1 MKIGLGKEDC
11 ESCVKTEHLRKELA
25 FRIQYVPNCLAM
37 RRLVLIAAFIG
48 ICSGLRCFV
57 DHHATASVD
66 CGPHSGCIK
75 VSERNIT
82 KLNTKSWYSWYV
94 YSPTNFLNFAL
105 KIYGN
110 FSLQVRSI
118 YHCAYWNRTETR
130 LLHSPCS
137 RSMFWSRRQIDLLLV
152 HVEWFLQPFC
162 QSSFWFENPLDFRL
176 HCDNNENKVD
186 RTLDIE
192 GHHLIHIKGLR
203 SWLFVAPLVRSQMC
217 NKFCGNFTHPNQQN
231 PKFLST
237 WFKADACPYASWR
250 VSKT

>member
-1 MKIGLGKEDC
+1 
-11 ESCVKTEHLRKELA
+11 
-25 FRIQYVPNCLAM
+25 M

-57 DHHATASVD
+57 DHRATASVD

-94 YSPTNFLNFAL
+94 YSPTIFLNFAL

-162 QSSFWFENPLDFRL
+162 QSNVWFENPLDFRL
-176 HCDNNENKVD
+176 HCDNNEIKETEFQTSKV
-186 RTLDIE
+186 I
-192 GHHLIHIKGLR
+192 
-203 SWLFVAPLVRSQMC
+203 
-217 NKFCGNFTHPNQQN
+217 
-231 PKFLST
+231 T
-237 WFKADACPYASWR
+237 WFT
-250 VSKT
+250 SKDCVHGCLLPPWFVPRCVTNFVVTLPILTNKTPSF